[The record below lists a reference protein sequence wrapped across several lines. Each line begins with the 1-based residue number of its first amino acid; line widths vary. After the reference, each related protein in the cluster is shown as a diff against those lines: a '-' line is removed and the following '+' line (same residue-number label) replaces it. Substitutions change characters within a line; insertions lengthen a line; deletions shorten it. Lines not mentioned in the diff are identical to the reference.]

1 METPIIS
8 FFGID
13 NQATSGDQE
22 LFCDTSKK
30 VNSLLFPSL
39 LEIFYFRSFSR
50 VVTLISLLA
59 ALKEPCS
66 PSGLHIYCEQGY
78 IPQ

>member
-1 METPIIS
+1 METAIIS

-39 LEIFYFRSFSR
+39 LEIFYFRDFSR
-50 VVTLISLLA
+50 VVTLINLLA
-59 ALKEPCS
+59 VFKLTCS
-66 PSGLHIYCEQGY
+66 PNNHHIY
-78 IPQ
+78 